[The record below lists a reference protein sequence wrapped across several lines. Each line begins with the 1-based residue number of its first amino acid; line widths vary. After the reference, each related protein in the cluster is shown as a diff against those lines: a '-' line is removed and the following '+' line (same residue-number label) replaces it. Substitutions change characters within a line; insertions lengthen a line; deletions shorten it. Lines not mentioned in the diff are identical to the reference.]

1 MEVQSEQSN
10 QGQKKIEIFIETVV
24 QDSELDHLAC
34 YLNEENKNVCTLQ
47 LSKRRFSLEIYYFPI
62 LILARTA
69 LKIHYLKYY
78 AT

>member
-47 LSKRRFSLEIYYFPI
+47 LSKN
-62 LILARTA
+62 
-69 LKIHYLKYY
+69 KI
-78 AT
+78 